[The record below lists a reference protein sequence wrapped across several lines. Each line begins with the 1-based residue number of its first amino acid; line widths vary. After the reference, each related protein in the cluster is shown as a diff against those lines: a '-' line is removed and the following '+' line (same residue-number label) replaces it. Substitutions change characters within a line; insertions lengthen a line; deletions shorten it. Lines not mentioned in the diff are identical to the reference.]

1 MSTNE
6 TTPLLGKP
14 ASDLT
19 EHLLDG
25 CAKNKP
31 PAAQTGKLFTLWQI
45 AAFFGKNWL
54 QLGFSVAETVVAN
67 DVF

>member
-19 EHLLDG
+19 EHLLDR
-25 CAKNKP
+25 CANNEP
-31 PAAQTGKLFTLWQI
+31 FAAQTGKRFTLWQI
-45 AAFFGKNWL
+45 AAFFGKNW
-54 QLGFSVAETVVAN
+54 F
-67 DVF
+67 